1 MAYVFCFVCGR
12 EEPLGHVIDNQ
23 HYIAEKTRNK
33 IAKAQASLPQKA
45 LLVRIQCG
53 QHAVENV
60 AKVAG
65 IVPGIMLTPGE
76 GITGSSEHLIA
87 TYAKIKAAHP
97 ALWVGVNFVGDNMY
111 TVAKLLLKFETT
123 VDGLWVDHGQYK
135 TAHYCLFVFGGFSIG
150 FSIGFFIGFG
160 SIPPTSQRRVYA
172 WR

>member
-12 EEPLGHVIDNQ
+12 EEPLGHVIDN
-23 HYIAEKTRNK
+23 HRYIAEKTRNK
-33 IAKAQASLPQKA
+33 IAKAHASLPQKA

-53 QHAVENV
+53 EHAVENV
-60 AKVAG
+60 SKVAG

-76 GITGSSEHLIA
+76 GITGSCEHLIA
-87 TYAKIKAAHP
+87 TYAAIKAAHP

-111 TVAKLLLKFETT
+111 TVAQLLLKFETA

-135 TAHYCLFVFGGFSIG
+135 TAHYCLLCISTEQ
-150 FSIGFFIGFG
+150 
-160 SIPPTSQRRVYA
+160 PTPCIC